1 MKHKLI
7 SCLLVT
13 TMIMTSVPV
22 AFAMEHNQDK
32 DSNKDA
38 SMNAVTSVMPVIAP
52 DGFII
57 SPSNVTILKEYLFSL
72 ATFIAVS
79 ILSVIIVLPS
89 KLSTIPSY
97 SFLYFTKSDATPI
110 TPSIF
115 LIFSSFLP

>member
-52 DGFII
+52 DGGGDSMVLFFMEMRD
-57 SPSNVTILKEYLFSL
+57 TRTELK
-72 ATFIAVS
+72 
-79 ILSVIIVLPS
+79 
-89 KLSTIPSY
+89 
-97 SFLYFTKSDATPI
+97 
-110 TPSIF
+110 
-115 LIFSSFLP
+115 